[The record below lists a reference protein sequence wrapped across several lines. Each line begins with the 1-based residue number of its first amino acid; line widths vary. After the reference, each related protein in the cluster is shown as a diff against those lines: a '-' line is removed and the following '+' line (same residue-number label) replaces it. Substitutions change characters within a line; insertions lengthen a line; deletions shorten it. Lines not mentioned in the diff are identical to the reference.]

1 MNRLA
6 NLILPKYEEGK
17 KICDKISN
25 DIAVLIDP
33 APQKDNASKQD
44 DFVGQPFIGGQPYLC
59 AHETENEDN
68 YMTRKTRSWE
78 NL

>member
-1 MNRLA
+1 MNQLA

-25 DIAVLIDP
+25 DIATLIDP
-33 APQKDNASKQD
+33 DPQKDNASKQD
-44 DFVGQPFIGGQPYLC
+44 HFGLICGQPYLC
-59 AHETENEDN
+59 AHEIEKGDN
-68 YMTRKTRSWE
+68 IMTSKTRSWE

>member
-1 MNRLA
+1 MNQLA

-25 DIAVLIDP
+25 DIATLIDP
-33 APQKDNASKQD
+33 DPQKDNASKQD
-44 DFVGQPFIGGQPYLC
+44 HFGLICGQPYLC
-59 AHETENEDN
+59 AHETEKEDN
-68 YMTRKTRSWE
+68 MTRKTRSWE

>member
-33 APQKDNASKQD
+33 DPQKDNASKQD
-44 DFVGQPFIGGQPYLC
+44 DFVGQPFICGQPYLC
-59 AHETENEDN
+59 ANETENEDN